1 MKKLPILLV
10 FCLMAQIGFS
20 QIHTEKLNGIK
31 KVHFIVAGNELDIQA
46 TSGGELTIETKDFEK
61 PPKRAEGLK
70 PVYNTN
76 VDNTGIGLSV
86 RKEDGGVLYVS
97 VASSKKDTDYIIKM
111 PKGVALVIEQVV
123 WRGGDF
129 RLEGLENE
137 IEIKS
142 KNSNIR
148 IKNITGPVI
157 AHTTSGDI
165 EVVYSKLTDKPNSI
179 SSTSGFVDVT
189 LPKNVKANM
198 IMSSVSGEVYTDFE
212 LVLAS
217 TDSKSH
223 NSHKKDDDCKN
234 CEDHDHDRWGGFWGG
249 GSRNQT
255 VGKING
261 GGTEIRLKAV
271 SGNVYLR
278 KAK

>member
-1 MKKLPILLV
+1 MSWIFRQRVAVKL
-10 FCLMAQIGFS
+10 S
-20 QIHTEKLNGIK
+20 
-31 KVHFIVAGNELDIQA
+31 
-46 TSGGELTIETKDFEK
+46 IETKDFEK

-76 VDNTGIGLSV
+76 VDNTGIGLSIN
-86 RKEDGGVLYVS
+86 KEDGGVLYVS

-179 SSTSGFVDVT
+179 SSTSGFVDIT

-198 IMSSVSGEVYTDFE
+198 IMSSISGEVYTDFD
-212 LVLAS
+212 LVS
-217 TDSKSH
+217 DSSNSKSH
-223 NSHKKDDDCKN
+223 DSHKDDDCKN
-234 CEDHDHDRWGGFWGG
+234 CENHNRFGDFFGHNRG
-249 GSRNQT
+249 QT

-261 GGTEIRLKAV
+261 GGTEIRLKAI

>member
-10 FCLMAQIGFS
+10 FCLLVQITFAQTFT
-20 QIHTEKLNGIK
+20 QKLAGIK

-46 TSGGELTIETKDFEK
+46 TSGGELTIETKDYEK
-61 PPKRAEGLK
+61 PSKRADGLK

-76 VDNTGIGLSV
+76 IDNTGVGLSV

-97 VASSKKDTDYIIKM
+97 VASAKKDTDYIIKM
-111 PKGVALVIEQVV
+111 PKGIAIVIEQVV

-142 KNSNIR
+142 KNSDIR
-148 IKNITGPVI
+148 IINITGPVI

-165 EVVYSKLTDKPNSI
+165 EVTYTKLSDKPNSI

-198 IMSSVSGEVYTDFE
+198 IMSSVSGEIYTDFD
-212 LVLAS
+212 LVTES

-223 NSHKKDDDCKN
+223 KDDDCKN
-234 CEDHDHDRWGGFWGG
+234 CEDHDHDRWKGFFHGNG
-249 GSRNQT
+249 RNQT

-278 KAK
+278 KTK